1 MKKNE
6 VKVGGTYLAKVTD
19 KVVSVR
25 LDAEHPRGGW
35 QATNLTT
42 KKQIRIKSAQR
53 LRGPAKPA
61 AKTTT
66 IDAGGGIMVD
76 VAERTS
82 ESTTPDPAKLT
93 VHVAHDRKDDKW
105 FWSVREDKVEH
116 HVGAEA
122 FDSDE
127 SAKAAGEQWLASYAK
142 ANDAKRRK
150 LLGWKPTTPGRP
162 GPGSAAT
169 TATPKDAKA
178 VKTTRQPKAPKEG
191 KKLSLI
197 NAAAK
202 VLADAKEPMNVKQML
217 DRVVELGLWTPG
229 NGKTPAST
237 LYAAILRETGTKGA
251 EARFEKVDR
260 GHFRLTDAGRQSVK
274 GA

>member
-19 KVVSVR
+19 KVVQVR

-35 QATNLTT
+35 QATNLST

-66 IDAGGGIMVD
+66 IDAGGGVMVD

-127 SAKAAGEQWLASYAK
+127 SAKAAGDQWLASYAK

-150 LLGWKPTTPGRP
+150 LLGWKPT
-162 GPGSAAT
+162 A
-169 TATPKDAKA
+169 ATPKDAKA
-178 VKTTRQPKAPKEG
+178 TKPARQPKAPKEG

-197 NAAAK
+197 NAAAQ

-217 DRVVELGLWTPG
+217 ERVVELGLWTPG
-229 NGKTPAST
+229 SGRTPSST

-251 EARFEKVDR
+251 QARFEKVDR